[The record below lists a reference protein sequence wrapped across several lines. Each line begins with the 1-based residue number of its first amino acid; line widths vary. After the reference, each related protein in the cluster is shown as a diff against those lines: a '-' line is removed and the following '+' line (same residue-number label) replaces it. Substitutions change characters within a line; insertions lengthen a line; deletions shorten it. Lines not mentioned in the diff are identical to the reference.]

1 MSLRHVAQ
9 HELPPVC
16 RTLLIPLVARARGS
30 ECFPGL
36 ACKDASA
43 ERLLTQLDLDVK
55 PYLRDRATV
64 QNILWRTR
72 VIQEAGLDFFKANPD
87 SLGVNLGCG
96 LSQHFQ
102 WFDQGRNKWLNS
114 DLPEVMKLRDSC
126 LEPDG
131 PRQSHAESD
140 LRIPGWWQRL
150 GLPSGAKR
158 KPVFV
163 LCEGV
168 LMYLTPQEVSAFL
181 AEFAEQA
188 PPGSRLV
195 LDTMSQVGR
204 GMARFHPTV
213 GPTGAQFLWCP
224 ASKDELTR
232 PHPRLRLLQSRSVAE
247 RYGWMGTVTEA
258 CWMPWTGTPMYA
270 MTTLG
275 V

>member
-1 MSLRHVAQ
+1 MSSRHVAQ

-30 ECFPGL
+30 ESFPGL
-36 ACKDASA
+36 ACQDASA
-43 ERLLTQLDLDVK
+43 EHLLAQLDLDLQ
-55 PYLRDRATV
+55 PYLRDRATI

-72 VIQEAGLDFFKANPD
+72 VIQDAGRAFFEEHPD
-87 SLGVNLGCG
+87 SLGANLGCG

-102 WFDQGRNKWLNS
+102 WFDQGRNRWLNS
-114 DLPEVMKLRDSC
+114 DLPEVMKLRDTC

-140 LRIPGWWQRL
+140 LRVPGWWKRL
-150 GLPSGAKR
+150 GLPSGPKH

-168 LMYLTPQEVSAFL
+168 LMYLTPEEVQAFL

-188 PPGSRLV
+188 PPGSRLMI
-195 LDTMSQVGR
+195 DTMSQVGR

-224 ASKDELTR
+224 ATKDELTR
-232 PHPRLRLLQSRSVAE
+232 PHARLRVLQSRSVAE
-247 RYGWMGTVTEA
+247 CYGWMGAVTEA

-270 MTTLG
+270 MVTLG